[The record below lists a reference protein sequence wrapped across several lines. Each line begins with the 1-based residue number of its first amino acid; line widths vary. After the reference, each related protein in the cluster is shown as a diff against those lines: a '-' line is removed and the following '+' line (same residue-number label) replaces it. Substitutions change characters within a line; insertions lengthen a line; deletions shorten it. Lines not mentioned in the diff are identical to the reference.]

1 MPPYPAGWSGR
12 GRLVCR
18 SISNTEVESP
28 LLGSIPDRHSWMKKA
43 FVVAQEVAKMAMTT
57 TLIRRRVYAEPNV
70 SGEGV
75 GA

>member
-1 MPPYPAGWSGR
+1 MQMRPPAMLSTTSGTGAWRIMPPYPAGWSGR

-43 FVVAQEVAKMAMTT
+43 FGCGGQGPM
-57 TLIRRRVYAEPNV
+57 LITII
-70 SGEGV
+70 
-75 GA
+75 